1 MAAARKQADDAA
13 VAEPTETVDPEPTG
27 PLVDPADPESEETP
41 DEQPNA
47 AVVAPRQYQGGSGWA
62 VGQNAPEDAYR
73 ALGGEDHATPV
84 GPVVH
89 THPGGFARLIAARGG
104 LITDGVKRE
113 LEAGDKSAEGEQ
125 G

>member
-1 MAAARKQADDAA
+1 MAAARKPADAA
-13 VAEPTETVDPEPTG
+13 AASEAPEVEAPDTVPDPEPTE
-27 PLVDPADPESEETP
+27 PTEETP

-89 THPGGFARLIAARGG
+89 THPGGFARLIAAKGG

-113 LEAGDKSAEGEQ
+113 LESGKSEQ